1 MTHTNRMKPLFLSLA
16 FLVGRSVRS
25 ESGCPARSPS
35 GTRLQSTISNQGGFT
50 YLVVMFFVVLIGITL
65 MAVGQEWSVIMKR
78 DREAELAFRGHRI
91 KEAIERFVADH
102 EVLKGTRPNKYPLK
116 LEELTKKAPRR
127 YLPVIYK
134 DPITGQ
140 DFELIKVGKDIRGVR
155 STSLETPMDQ
165 LTFKGATTYHAIR
178 FEAAQVKNCGPN
190 PLNPL
195 APTTCA
201 PTTSSSSKSGSI
213 SPNP

>member
-1 MTHTNRMKPLFLSLA
+1 MKPLFLSLA
-16 FLVGRSVRS
+16 FLGERGDH
-25 ESGCPARSPS
+25 EGFGCSPLPPKR
-35 GTRLQSTISNQGGFT
+35 GRLQSTISNQGGFT
-50 YLVVMFFVVLIGITL
+50 YLVVKFFVVLIGITL

-78 DREAELAFRGHRI
+78 DREAELIFRGTRI

-102 EVLKGTRPNKYPLK
+102 EVLKGTRPNQYPLK

-127 YLPVIYK
+127 YLPVVYK

-165 LTFKGATTYHAIR
+165 MTFKGAKTYHAIK

-195 APTTCA
+195 APTTCP
-201 PTTSSSSKSGSI
+201 PTTSSTSQSGTTQPGST
-213 SPNP
+213 PQ

>member
-1 MTHTNRMKPLFLSLA
+1 MSHTNRITHLFLSLA
-16 FLVGRSVRS
+16 CLVGRNDEKGERS
-25 ESGCPARSPS
+25 
-35 GTRLQSTISNQGGFT
+35 RLYSTIGNQGGFL
-50 YLVVMFFVVLIGITL
+50 YLVIMFFVVLIGIGL

-78 DREAELAFRGHRI
+78 DREKELAFRGTRI

-102 EVLKGTRPNKYPLK
+102 EILKGTRPNKYPLK

-127 YLPVIYK
+127 YLPVVYQ

-165 LTFKGATTYHAIR
+165 MTFKGARTYHAIK
-178 FEAAQVKNCGPN
+178 FEAALKKPK
-190 PLNPL
+190 
-195 APTTCA
+195 PTT
-201 PTTSSSSKSGSI
+201 PSSSKQ
-213 SPNP
+213 PKE

>member
-1 MTHTNRMKPLFLSLA
+1 MPHTNRMKHLFLSLA
-16 FLVGRSVRS
+16 FLVGRNDDKGERS
-25 ESGCPARSPS
+25 
-35 GTRLQSTISNQGGFT
+35 RLYSTIGNQGGFL
-50 YLVVMFFVVLIGITL
+50 YLVVMFFVVLIGIGL

-78 DREAELAFRGHRI
+78 DREKELAFRGTRI

-127 YLPVIYK
+127 YLPVVYK

-140 DFELIKVGKDIRGVR
+140 DFEVIKVGKDIRGVR

-165 LTFKGATTYHAIR
+165 MTFKGARTYHAIK
-178 FEAAQVKNCGPN
+178 FEAAQLKNCGPN

-201 PTTSSSSKSGSI
+201 PTTSPSTQPGSTTKK
-213 SPNP
+213 N